1 MIKIVKKYLLVTLC
15 LHILTLIIPAFRID
29 GTWYD
34 IFYSSFILTLLL
46 IIFKPIINLI
56 MLPLNILT
64 LNLSSWIL
72 NILIFYLWTRLVPN
86 ISISAWKFQG
96 IKIGI
101 ISLSP
106 MDFSYITT
114 LIIVSILFIILVQI
128 ANWLFHKS

>member
-1 MIKIVKKYLLVTLC
+1 MIKVIKKYILVALC
-15 LHILTLIIPAFRID
+15 LHFLTLIVPAFRIN
-29 GTWYD
+29 GPWYD

-86 ISISAWKFQG
+86 ISISAWEFQG
-96 IKIGI
+96 IKMGI

-106 MDFSYITT
+106 MDFPYITT
-114 LIIVSILFIILVQI
+114 LIIVSILFILLLQLT
-128 ANWLFHKS
+128 NWLFHK